1 MEVNLINIAMVA
13 ALCALTSLLA
23 HLGVAVF
30 NDGVRPII
38 PEFLE
43 GRMKRPELALAV
55 FGMSVGFIASVGIGN
70 ALATN
75 LLNAWLLFLATD
87 ILGVV
92 APNK

>member
-43 GRMKRPELALAV
+43 GRRSALSSRWPFSA
-55 FGMSVGFIASVGIGN
+55 
-70 ALATN
+70 
-75 LLNAWLLFLATD
+75 
-87 ILGVV
+87 
-92 APNK
+92 